1 MHVFNKLSFKNCFCM
16 FFGTISLDGQIHMT
30 GWPFWSTGWPICH
43 PVNMLGEDL
52 YRGQERWKSRFM
64 VKMFFFAHNF
74 WTKKAS
80 DMILAA
86 PRSSRRDASKY
97 THYTSYI
104 LTLKK
109 VNFRIWPEVK
119 VTLGHVFGQVG
130 HIAYKSMC
138 LGERNTLGPF
148 LAVYL
153 YFIKSGRQKN
163 EFDLIW
169 LWMTR
174 KRVHLVKTAYGASRV
189 PQYKNLRR

>member
-1 MHVFNKLSFKNCFCM
+1 MFLHV
-16 FFGTISLDGQIHMT
+16 FGTIPLDGQIHMT

-52 YRGQERWKSRFM
+52 YRGQERWESRFM

-86 PRSSRRDASKY
+86 PRSSRRDVSKY
-97 THYTSYI
+97 THHLNIHI

-109 VNFRIWPEVK
+109 VNFRIWPQVK

-153 YFIKSGRQKN
+153 YFIKSGRQKKTN
-163 EFDLIW
+163 LTSYDFEWPEREFIW
-169 LWMTR
+169 SKLHTE
-174 KRVHLVKTAYGASRV
+174 HLECPNIRI
-189 PQYKNLRR
+189 